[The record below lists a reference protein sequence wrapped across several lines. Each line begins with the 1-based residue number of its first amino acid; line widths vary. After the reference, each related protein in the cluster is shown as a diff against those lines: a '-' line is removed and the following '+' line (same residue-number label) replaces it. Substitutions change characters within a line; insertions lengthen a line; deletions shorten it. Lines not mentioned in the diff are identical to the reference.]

1 MGFSDFKAE
10 FNLMYF
16 SFNVLAHNEL
26 VPLFGLV
33 INKRWGIDNK
43 KDAITFLEAAID
55 HPNKFVAVDCETTGL
70 YPRDGY
76 ILGISVSYR
85 KDHGAYILT
94 DIIDEEIERLFQL
107 LFDKKTVVF
116 HNAKFDLA
124 MLEYHFN
131 FKFPKFEDTM
141 LLHYCLEEQPGT
153 HGLKQL
159 ATDGSSRA
167 QSCLGVMHH
176 FGNGV
181 PRDDKA
187 AAKWFK

>member
-1 MGFSDFKAE
+1 MKF
-10 FNLMYF
+10 L
-16 SFNVLAHNEL
+16 
-26 VPLFGLV
+26 
-33 INKRWGIDNK
+33 W
-43 KDAITFLEAAID
+43 DALNHD
-55 HPNKFVAVDCETTGL
+55 NKFVAVDCETTGL

-94 DIIDEEIERLFQL
+94 DIIDEAIEDLFQR

-159 ATDGSSRA
+159 AIKHTPYGDYEKELHEWIDGYRKSHRILKADFTWDS
-167 QSCLGVMHH
+167 
-176 FGNGV
+176 V
-181 PRDDKA
+181 PYDIMKTYA
-187 AAKWFK
+187 AMDAICTLLLFEK